1 MLSDLWGKAD
11 RTDKK
16 WILFILNQL
25 ILNSVKYRIE
35 SPVFRIYT
43 KKLTSGVALVFQ
55 DNGTGIPDEEMG
67 RIFDKGFT
75 GTNGREH
82 QRSTGMGL
90 YLCKKTLY
98 EAGNPHLCRIRVR
111 TGHNNLS

>member
-1 MLSDLWGKAD
+1 M
-11 RTDKK
+11 
-16 WILFILNQL
+16 
-25 ILNSVKYRIE
+25 KYRIE

-90 YLCKKTLY
+90 YLCKK
-98 EAGNPHLCRIRVR
+98 LCTKLGIRIYAESVYGQG
-111 TGHNNLS
+111 TTIFLEFPVSSYLTKL